1 MKNSFSLFELIIV
14 VFISS
19 IVIIS
24 SLSFA
29 KNIQETQI
37 ENQELAI
44 LKIDLNATKIF
55 LEKHKKNLAGKL
67 KFEQNTLYFK
77 NSILLKEVR
86 SFSLNKT
93 ANTIT
98 IKINLKDK
106 ISQVWNLQND

>member
-1 MKNSFSLFELIIV
+1 MKKAFSLLELIIV
-14 VFISS
+14 VFIST

-24 SLSFA
+24 SLLFA

-37 ENQELAI
+37 KNQELAI

-55 LEKHKKNLAGKL
+55 LEKHKENISSKL
-67 KFEQNTLYFK
+67 KFENNILYFE
-77 NSILLKEVR
+77 NSILLKEVK

-93 ANTIT
+93 TNTTT

-106 ISQVWNLQND
+106 ISLVWDLQND